1 MEYIVIKRISRRA
14 ALTVLLLFSA
24 LANCSLFPIHY
35 SLLHAQDDARQ
46 RQVYAQAERDY
57 QIGRTEQARDSLM
70 LHLNTFQGNLRE
82 NALRLIALTY
92 LESFDVKQTERYATL
107 MLQQNPYYTVSSQAP
122 TEFADIVSRI
132 KAAMTPTVS
141 TASNQEESLAEV
153 PVPTTLI
160 TEEMIRNSGA
170 RNLQEVL
177 AAYVPGMH
185 LIDCND
191 DVNIAMRGVYS
202 TTQEKL
208 LIMLNGHRM
217 NSYVTNTAAPD
228 FSMSLEKIRQIEVL
242 RGPASSL
249 YGGVALTGVVNI
261 ITKTGGDIDGF
272 VVKAGIG
279 NYGQKRAD
287 LLVGKRYYDIDVMA
301 WASVYHNKG
310 EQRHVGSEHKSSYP
324 SFKDTNDSIFI
335 GRVGSHPAFDLGVV
349 LSLKGFQAL
358 YNTRFSQTVAPF
370 TFSTSAFAYDYDA
383 YPPQNGRSPG
393 FSHFTHHAELSYK
406 YMTGPF
412 SMRLSGTYDRE
423 EATRYQVLSE
433 SPNPYLATVMGL
445 DYQRDFFYF
454 NGLSRLINL
463 HDHNF
468 GLQLKSG
475 YDYTLGSDHKGSLT
489 FGAEYSHF
497 MLDDIKLL
505 YSYDY
510 DYDNDFMKKF
520 MLDFTSENS
529 ANVSLQLKNQWRSLI
544 LNAGMR
550 YDHKHRYD
558 DTEANVLS
566 PRIALILLRPKWNAK
581 FSFSQ
586 AFVDAP
592 YLYRAMN
599 ALNYMNEESSKP
611 KTITLSPEYLKSFQL
626 SFAGNGWIKGL
637 DFEINGFANYT
648 SDIIRSDGIKYRNAG
663 RNNTIGVELMA
674 NYKTPRFTANLN
686 LTWLK
691 TFKSEIA
698 QPDMTGDEEEGEEN
712 YMEDTPAI
720 VNGNINT
727 PGIMSNLVLT
737 WQATSRLKLHTHVLF
752 EGKQTSHYLNI
763 NAACEYE
770 QCYQTILDWGLDS
783 EEGKQAEARLIELF
797 DEYYAEKD
805 MSARAIV
812 NLGADYTLGK
822 FCFSLNVN
830 NLFNTRYN
838 RSGMDA
844 PLMPQQG
851 RWFMASIGVKL

>member
-1 MEYIVIKRISRRA
+1 MIKIVSIIRSGRLRALLCAAFFIPHSSFFIS
-14 ALTVLLLFSA
+14 
-24 LANCSLFPIHY
+24 Y
-35 SLLHAQDDARQ
+35 AQDDAKQ
-46 RQVYAQAERDY
+46 RQVYAQAEHDY

-70 LHLNTFQGNLRE
+70 LHLNTFQGNLRQ

-92 LESFDVKQTERYATL
+92 LESFDAGQTERYATL
-107 MLQQNPYYTVSSQAP
+107 MLQQNPYYTVSSQDP
-122 TEFADIVSRI
+122 PEFADIVGRI
-132 KAAMTPTVS
+132 KAGMTATVT

-310 EQRHVGSEHKSSYP
+310 EQRHIGSDHQSSDP
-324 SFKDTNDSIFI
+324 EIGNTNDSIFI
-335 GRVGSHPAFDLGVV
+335 GRVGNRPTFDLGVM
-349 LSLKGFQAL
+349 LSLKGFEAL
-358 YNTRFSQTVAPF
+358 YNTHFSQAVAPF

-383 YPPQNGRSPG
+383 YPLQNGRSPG
-393 FSHFTHHAELSYK
+393 FSQLSHHAELSYK
-406 YMTGPF
+406 YQTGPF
-412 SMRLSGTYDRE
+412 GVRLSGTYDRE
-423 EATRYQVLSE
+423 EVTRYQVLSD
-433 SPNPYLATVMGL
+433 SPNPYLANVLGL
-445 DYQRDFFYF
+445 VPFKYFFQSS
-454 NGLSRLINL
+454 GLSRYINL

-475 YDYTLGSDHKGSLT
+475 YDYTFGSDHKGSLML
-489 FGAEYSHF
+489 GAEYSHF
-497 MLDDIKLL
+497 MLDDIR
-505 YSYDY
+505 YAHGYNYDY
-510 DYDNDFMKKF
+510 DADFMKRSLTNF
-520 MLDFTSENS
+520 SSENS
-529 ANVSLQLKNQWRSLI
+529 ANVSLQLKNQWHSLI
-544 LNAGMR
+544 LSAGMR

-566 PRIALILLRPKWNAK
+566 PRIALILLRPKWNVK
-581 FSFSQ
+581 LSFSQ
-586 AFVDAP
+586 SFVDAP
-592 YLYRAMN
+592 YLYRAT
-599 ALNYMNEESSKP
+599 NELYYISTEYSKP
-611 KTITLSPEYLKSFQL
+611 KTVTLSPEYLKSFQL

-648 SDIIRSDGIKYRNAG
+648 SDIIRSDGVKYRNAG
-663 RNNTIGVELMA
+663 RNHTIGVELMA
-674 NYKTPRFTANLN
+674 NYKTSRFTAYMN

-698 QPDMTGDEEEGEEN
+698 QPDMTGDEEGEET
-712 YMEDTPAI
+712 YMENTPAI

-727 PGIMSNLVLT
+727 PGILSNLVLT
-737 WQATSRLKLHTHVLF
+737 WQATSRLKLHTHILF
-752 EGKQTSHYLNI
+752 EGKQTTHYLAI
-763 NAACEYE
+763 NAACEME
-770 QCYQTILDWGLDS
+770 ECYQNLKNYGLDS
-783 EEGKQAEARLIELF
+783 PEGKEADARLIELF
-797 DEYYAEKD
+797 DEYYAKKD

-838 RSGMDA
+838 RGGMDA

-851 RWFMASIGVKL
+851 RWFLASVGVKL

>member
-1 MEYIVIKRISRRA
+1 M
-14 ALTVLLLFSA
+14 
-24 LANCSLFPIHY
+24 
-35 SLLHAQDDARQ
+35 
-46 RQVYAQAERDY
+46 
-57 QIGRTEQARDSLM
+57 
-70 LHLNTFQGNLRE
+70 
-82 NALRLIALTY
+82 
-92 LESFDVKQTERYATL
+92 
-107 MLQQNPYYTVSSQAP
+107 
-122 TEFADIVSRI
+122 
-132 KAAMTPTVS
+132 
-141 TASNQEESLAEV
+141 
-153 PVPTTLI
+153 
-160 TEEMIRNSGA
+160 
-170 RNLQEVL
+170 
-177 AAYVPGMH
+177 
-185 LIDCND
+185 
-191 DVNIAMRGVYS
+191 
-202 TTQEKL
+202 
-208 LIMLNGHRM
+208 
-217 NSYVTNTAAPD
+217 
-228 FSMSLEKIRQIEVL
+228 
-242 RGPASSL
+242 
-249 YGGVALTGVVNI
+249 
-261 ITKTGGDIDGF
+261 
-272 VVKAGIG
+272 
-279 NYGQKRAD
+279 
-287 LLVGKRYYDIDVMA
+287 
-301 WASVYHNKG
+301 
-310 EQRHVGSEHKSSYP
+310 
-324 SFKDTNDSIFI
+324 
-335 GRVGSHPAFDLGVV
+335 
-349 LSLKGFQAL
+349 
-358 YNTRFSQTVAPF
+358 
-370 TFSTSAFAYDYDA
+370 
-383 YPPQNGRSPG
+383 
-393 FSHFTHHAELSYK
+393 
-406 YMTGPF
+406 
-412 SMRLSGTYDRE
+412 
-423 EATRYQVLSE
+423 LSE

-445 DYQRDFFYF
+445 EYQKQYFYF

-510 DYDNDFMKKF
+510 DYDIYFMKKF
-520 MLDFTSENS
+520 LLDFTSENS

-599 ALNYMNEESSKP
+599 ALNYMNEESSMP

-698 QPDMTGDEEEGEEN
+698 QPDMTGEEEGEEN
-712 YMEDTPAI
+712 YMEDTPTI

-727 PGIMSNLVLT
+727 PGILSNLVFT
-737 WQATSRLKLHTHVLF
+737 WHATSRLKLHTHVLF
-752 EGKQTSHYLNI
+752 EGKQTAYWLSV
-763 NAACEYE
+763 NAACEME
-770 QCYQTILDWGLDS
+770 ECYQNLIDYGLNS
-783 EEGKQAEARLIELF
+783 PEGKAADARLIELF
-797 DEYYAEKD
+797 DEYYAQKE
-805 MSARAIV
+805 MPARAIV